1 MGETSSQSTGNY
13 GMLSPRV
20 TATLNKAKPILVS
33 LGWGITISSITL
45 AAIFQGFLVPQGLGK
60 FLPEVTG
67 GGQLGLAAFF
77 ASIFVV
83 SILASFLINDVG
95 KALFAFFASYV
106 LAGAVT
112 YFVLAL
118 PGFVG
123 AYAAPEVLVRVAII
137 FTFTASFPIPLV
149 VELVGTLTGSWL
161 AERFL

>member
-1 MGETSSQSTGNY
+1 
-13 GMLSPRV
+13 LKKV
-20 TATLNKAKPILVS
+20 KPILVS
-33 LGWGITISSITL
+33 IGWGITISSITL

-67 GGQLGLAAFF
+67 AGQLGVAAFF
-77 ASIFVV
+77 AGIFVV
-83 SILASFLINDVG
+83 SLFASFVINDVG
-95 KALFAFFASYV
+95 KALFSFFVAYG
-106 LAGAVT
+106 LAGVVT

-123 AYAAPEVLVRVAII
+123 AYAAPEVLVRIAII

>member
-1 MGETSSQSTGNY
+1 
-13 GMLSPRV
+13 MLPKLV
-20 TATLNKAKPILVS
+20 IATLEKIKPVLVS
-33 LGWGITISSITL
+33 LGWGITISGITL
-45 AAIFQGFLVPQGLGK
+45 AAIFQGFLVPQGLGNL
-60 FLPEVTG
+60 LPEVAG
-67 GGQLGLAAFF
+67 GSQLGLVIFF

-83 SILASFLINDVG
+83 SSLASFVINDLG
-95 KALFAFFASYV
+95 KAIFSFFASYG
-106 LAGAVT
+106 LAGVVT

-123 AYAAPEVLVRVAII
+123 AYPAPEVLVRVAII